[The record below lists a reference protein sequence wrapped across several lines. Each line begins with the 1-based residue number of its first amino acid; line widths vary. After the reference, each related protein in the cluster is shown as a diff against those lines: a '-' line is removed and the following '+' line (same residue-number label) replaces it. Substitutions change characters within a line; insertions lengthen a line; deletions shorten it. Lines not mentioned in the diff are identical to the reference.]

1 MEKVS
6 AKAKLLQFI
15 EDPSADGLME
25 LVDELEDRPQA
36 AKLQKLAAR
45 AVYLED
51 ERLENLLREA
61 VAEAGRLLGEEEK

>member
-1 MEKVS
+1 MS